1 MMHAAQNKLCKS
13 RTGLQELYTFFSK
26 IYTFFL
32 QQKRWEQLKYF
43 ESQMKVDTFAFAK
56 INYITFITHTCTLR
70 SMHGHQ
76 ILFGKYM
83 ESIKFIDFE
92 DNFLPTRL
100 TSIMALTS
108 LRRIVGF
115 QN

>member
-1 MMHAAQNKLCKS
+1 MISIRNRKHS
-13 RTGLQELYTFFSK
+13 TGLQELYTFFSK

-56 INYITFITHTCTLR
+56 IYYIAFITHTCTLR
-70 SMHGHQ
+70 SMHHGHQ

-92 DNFLPTRL
+92 DNFFPTRL